1 MKFKQ
6 LKMPAGLNG
15 LLLREEL
22 ILNEVNKLV
31 EKNPREFFSVLILS
45 NDAKN
50 IAKVILDSKLYIP
63 EKVSISVINV
73 TKEKELLKLERYS
86 RDALLFIDT
95 AGDETLVNKT
105 VKYVNRS
112 FSKRYWSQ
120 YGF

>member
-31 EKNPREFFSVLILS
+31 EKNPRGFFSVLILS

-50 IAKVILDSKLYIP
+50 IAKVILDSRLYMP

-73 TKEKELLKLERYS
+73 TTEKELLKLDGYTRS
-86 RDALLFIDT
+86 ALLFIDT
-95 AGDETLVNKT
+95 EGDETLVNKT

-112 FSKRYWSQ
+112 FSKHYWSV